1 MFEQFQQIE
10 RKESFA
16 QLFRNLKIAFVA
28 ALAVWFSLM
37 ALQISV
43 LDDFFLLNSFYLEE
57 SKDWYETLT
66 LNLLLLG
73 YPISAI
79 ALWLC
84 KDTFVVERFP
94 IWLNISV
101 VGSIFSMSVQ
111 SLMIQI
117 LRTENGWIRYTSAG
131 DALIAMF
138 FATLLS
144 FYVAPITAAF
154 YYSPPIVEV
163 IKRNLRKG

>member
-28 ALAVWFSLM
+28 ALAVWFLIT
-37 ALQISV
+37 ALELRI
-43 LDDFFLLNSFYLEE
+43 LDTIRFEE
-57 SKDWYETLT
+57 SQNRYEALT
-66 LNLLLLG
+66 LNVLLLG

-79 ALWLC
+79 GLWLF
-84 KDTFVVERFP
+84 KDSFIVERFP
-94 IWLNISV
+94 IWLGISV
-101 VGSIFSMSVQ
+101 VGSIVSMSLH
-111 SLMIQI
+111 SFMLQI
-117 LRTENGWIRYTSAG
+117 LENENETGFTRHNPGGFYAVF
-131 DALIAMF
+131 AMF